1 MIKRLLPIFL
11 VVLVLLFAGCAQKE
25 AGTTT
30 TTTLETQVT
39 GDTIVEPT
47 EIPVLEENDSVE
59 IGEMI

>member
-1 MIKRLLPIFL
+1 MIKKALPILL
-11 VVLVLLFAGCAQKE
+11 VVLVLLFTGCTQEE

-30 TTTLETQVT
+30 TTIQEVQET
-39 GDTIVEPT
+39 GDTTVEPS